1 MTTSAD
7 RPIVGVGVLAL
18 DDQGRML
25 LIQRAHEPQKGKWA
39 VPGGKV
45 EPGES
50 MRDTAAREVLEET
63 GLVVEPG
70 EVVWVGEIIEPGFHM
85 VLIDYAGRVVGGH
98 LDHSDD
104 AADVRWV
111 TPEEARSL
119 PLTPTMIEMLDTLR
133 L

>member
-18 DDQGRML
+18 DDQGRVL

-85 VLIDYAGRVVGGH
+85 VLIDFAARVVGGQ

-104 AADVRWV
+104 ASDVRWV
-111 TPEEARSL
+111 TLEEARSL
-119 PLTPTMIEMLDTLR
+119 PLTPTMIEMLDTLH